1 MFASI
6 PTPIFVS
13 ILVPILVG
21 TIVVPIIISILVE
34 SLWQDE
40 VAWNNRAYSQ
50 GKNTRK
56 TRKRRTK
63 PQRRECDLK

>member
-21 TIVVPIIISILVE
+21 AIVVPIIVSILVE
-34 SLWQDE
+34 SPWQDE
-40 VAWNNRAYSQ
+40 VAWSNHAYSQ
-50 GKNTRK
+50 
-56 TRKRRTK
+56 
-63 PQRRECDLK
+63 